1 MNVQD
6 IVNATASANQR
17 STADRVG
24 SNELGKDEFLKLM
37 LAQLANQDPT
47 QPQDSQAFV
56 AQLAQFSS
64 VEQLENAN
72 QRLDDILLSQAS
84 NTQTAATS
92 LVGKDASYRTD
103 HLHLAAGQSATS
115 AIHLAAEATEVKVT
129 ILQDGKAVRTLDL
142 GAHGV
147 GQVDFTWDGRKTDG
161 GTAAAGSYQ
170 VRVDAKDAKGQAVNV
185 ETRAQ
190 GLVRGVAFENG
201 YPELL
206 IGDQRVAM
214 SQIVEINQRSN
225 P

>member
-6 IVNATASANQR
+6 LVNQTAAANR
-17 STADRVG
+17 PSTTDRIG
-24 SNELGKDEFLKLM
+24 NKELGKDEFLKLM

-72 QRLDDILLSQAS
+72 QRLDDILLAQAS

-92 LVGKDASYRTD
+92 LVGNEASYRTD
-103 HLHLAAGQSATS
+103 QLNLVAGQPARSGVWLGSDAS
-115 AIHLAAEATEVKVT
+115 DVKVT
-129 ILQDGKAVRTLDL
+129 ILEAGRPVHTVNL
-142 GAHGV
+142 GTQAAGHV
-147 GQVDFTWDGRKTDG
+147 EFTWDGRRDEG
-161 GTAAAGSYQ
+161 GTSPSGNYE
-170 VRVDAKDAKGQAVNV
+170 VRVTATDKKGDPVSV
-185 ETRAQ
+185 DTRTHGMVQ
-190 GLVRGVAFENG
+190 GVSFENG

-206 IGDQRVAM
+206 IGKDRVAM